1 MEIRPIDSAGAIATA
16 TNSNLQA
23 ENEFPLRQV
32 VTAVR
37 EINKSELLGQGRQ
50 LNFTRDPDT
59 HKPVIQIVDQNSG
72 EVIDQLP
79 PESVVRLAKLK

>member
-16 TNSNLQA
+16 ANSNLPA
-23 ENEFPLRQV
+23 GNEFPLRQV
-32 VTAVR
+32 VAAVR

-50 LNFTRDPDT
+50 LNFTRDPET
-59 HKPVIQIVDQNSG
+59 RKPVIQIVDQNSG

-79 PESVVRLAKLK
+79 PESVVRLAELK